1 MTFPITDET
10 VSIIRSSIKA
20 YDNQPE
26 FPKKEEYGID
36 DEELDD
42 FLFDSRVIEEVTME
56 TEKKRLTRLGIIF
69 VIPVAS
75 MAMFTFDTK
84 LRLLIGVAGG
94 IVACTIYLLAEKA
107 IQIYQDKK
115 RAASGAARYCDAI
128 WQYYEAH
135 PLDINEAEDAA
146 AE

>member
-10 VSIIRSSIKA
+10 VSIIQSSIKA
-20 YDNQPE
+20 FQKQPD

-56 TEKKRLTRLGIIF
+56 TEKKRLTRLGVIF
-69 VIPVAS
+69 VIPVAI

-94 IVACTIYLLAEKA
+94 IVACTVYLLIEKA
-107 IQIYQDKK
+107 IQLHNDKK
-115 RAASGAARYCDAI
+115 RASCGAARYCDAVL
-128 WQYYEAH
+128 QYHETH
-135 PLDINEAEDAA
+135 PTDEETVV
-146 AE
+146 EE

>member
-20 YDNQPE
+20 YQEQPD

-56 TEKKRLTRLGIIF
+56 TEKARLTRLGIIF
-69 VIPVAS
+69 VIPVAI

-94 IVACTIYLLAEKA
+94 IVACSIYLLIEKA
-107 IQIYQDKK
+107 IQIHHDKK
-115 RAASGAARYCDAI
+115 RASSGAARYCDAVL
-128 WQYYEAH
+128 QYYETH
-135 PLDINEAEDAA
+135 PIDAETA

>member
-10 VSIIRSSIKA
+10 VSIIQSSIKA
-20 YDNQPE
+20 FQEQPD

-56 TEKKRLTRLGIIF
+56 TEKKRLTRLGVIF
-69 VIPVAS
+69 VIPVAI

-94 IVACTIYLLAEKA
+94 IVACTVYLLIEKA
-107 IQIYQDKK
+107 IQLHNDKK
-115 RAASGAARYCDAI
+115 RASCGAARYCDAVL
-128 WQYYEAH
+128 QYHETH
-135 PLDINEAEDAA
+135 PTDAETVV
-146 AE
+146 EE

>member
-10 VSIIRSSIKA
+10 VSIINSSIKV
-20 YDNQPE
+20 YDNQPG
-26 FPKKEEYGID
+26 FPKKEDYGID
-36 DEELDD
+36 DEVLDD

-69 VIPVAS
+69 VIPVAI

-107 IQIYQDKK
+107 IQTYQDKK
-115 RAASGAARYCDAI
+115 RAASGPARYCDAVL
-128 WQYYEAH
+128 QYHESHPIDTDETEEAAT
-135 PLDINEAEDAA
+135 E
-146 AE
+146 